1 MLEINKVTY
10 KIGSRKL
17 LDNIC
22 TDIKSGQ
29 IVVIMGANGAGKT
42 TLLKHISN
50 EIMGQGEVIFKE
62 KNINEWNYAEKSL
75 HMAVF
80 SQQNADVIPLPV
92 EEIVLMGRYPY
103 FDNYPKEKDLEIA
116 HKNIKKTDIEKF
128 KKQPYDTLSG
138 GEKQRTH
145 LARVFSQ
152 LDDNGIGQKLL
163 LLDEPFN
170 NLDVYH
176 QYKIMKRVREF
187 VQEKNT
193 AIIVLHDL
201 NMAAQFA
208 DVIVLL
214 KNGIL
219 LGKGSPKEI
228 FTKKYIEEAYDYPC
242 EIIENPITKTP
253 MVIFGKKEK

>member
-1 MLEINKVTY
+1 M
-10 KIGSRKL
+10 
-17 LDNIC
+17 
-22 TDIKSGQ
+22 KS
-29 IVVIMGANGAGKT
+29 
-42 TLLKHISN
+42 S
-50 EIMGQGEVIFKE
+50 
-62 KNINEWNYAEKSL
+62 KNNLI
-75 HMAVF
+75 
-80 SQQNADVIPLPV
+80 
-92 EEIVLMGRYPY
+92 
-103 FDNYPKEKDLEIA
+103 
-116 HKNIKKTDIEKF
+116 
-128 KKQPYDTLSG
+128 G

-145 LARVFSQ
+145 LARVLSQ
-152 LDDNGIGQKLL
+152 LDDNGIEQKLL

-201 NMAAQFA
+201 NMASQFA

-219 LGKGSPKEI
+219 LGKGSLKEI

-253 MVIFGKKEK
+253 MVVFGKKEK